1 VVPGGEDQ
9 RGRVAALSSGEQG
22 GICAHVELS
31 DGPAS
36 SRLRGPYP
44 HHAFAA
50 LTIITGEA
58 NMSFDVEP
66 DRSVSVLPQGLH
78 RALALIT
85 ACGLTGRERAA
96 TRERRP
102 R

>member
-1 VVPGGEDQ
+1 
-9 RGRVAALSSGEQG
+9 
-22 GICAHVELS
+22 VELS

-36 SRLRGPYP
+36 SRLRDLYP

-50 LTIITGEA
+50 LTIIAGEA
-58 NMSFDVEP
+58 DTSFDVEP

-78 RALALIT
+78 RALALVT